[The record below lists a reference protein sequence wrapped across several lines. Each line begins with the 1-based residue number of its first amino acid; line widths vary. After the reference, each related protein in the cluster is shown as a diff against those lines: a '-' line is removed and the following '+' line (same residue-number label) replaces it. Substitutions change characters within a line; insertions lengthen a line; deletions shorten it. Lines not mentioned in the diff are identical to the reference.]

1 MDLMVA
7 IGGTP
12 SSHWRAAAALEV
24 WEHWFPGG
32 DTLKETTN
40 GTVSFYYYPLARAG
54 FFLEGGFGLSDYRM
68 VRGLREGIFFENADK
83 TFFKGFGWGARGAI
97 GYDIRM
103 SHVPWIKPRVS
114 LTHARL
120 GTLHDPF
127 GTAAA
132 TGWKQNVLSAGLGVT
147 IGMGS

>member
-1 MDLMVA
+1 MDKNLTFGSRVLFLLALASPVGGAVAGQAATSRGGAWITIALSYGSAHFFCDTCQSHSHADGMDLMVA

-54 FFLEGGFGLSDYRM
+54 FFLEGGFGL
-68 VRGLREGIFFENADK
+68 
-83 TFFKGFGWGARGAI
+83 
-97 GYDIRM
+97 
-103 SHVPWIKPRVS
+103 
-114 LTHARL
+114 
-120 GTLHDPF
+120 
-127 GTAAA
+127 
-132 TGWKQNVLSAGLGVT
+132 
-147 IGMGS
+147 